1 MGRLELG
8 DLKESAYF
16 ATNPLPSNLLSVK
29 GVDQTV
35 STQDYWGRERPPLR
49 FIVASICFLW
59 PGFNG
64 IVRYGL
70 WSQLAIALTF
80 GALCQGT
87 LALNFLWCDFLSQF
101 VRVSLFAALF
111 ISWVALSVVASVRLR
126 RYEKMRK
133 ADSKGQTFLEA
144 QELYLK
150 GNWFETEC
158 CLRALLKNNP
168 YDADALLYLASLYRH
183 TKRFSEAKR
192 TISELERL
200 DASFRWEYEI
210 ALEKKALKEE
220 ERLLR
225 EEKESSNQKTGNSE
239 EDVFESPE
247 NQSVESVSSRA
258 A

>member
-1 MGRLELG
+1 M
-8 DLKESAYF
+8 
-16 ATNPLPSNLLSVK
+16 
-29 GVDQTV
+29 
-35 STQDYWGRERPPLR
+35 R

-126 RYEKMRK
+126 R
-133 ADSKGQTFLEA
+133 
-144 QELYLK
+144 
-150 GNWFETEC
+150 

-247 NQSVESVSSRA
+247 NQSGESVSSRA